1 MTAPP
6 PAIHECAVAVD
17 PRVVAEHG
25 VKIEHL
31 EEVTSG
37 IQGTLKMILYTLIG
51 LTGST
56 VTALAMML
64 LR

>member
-1 MTAPP
+1 M
-6 PAIHECAVAVD
+6 D